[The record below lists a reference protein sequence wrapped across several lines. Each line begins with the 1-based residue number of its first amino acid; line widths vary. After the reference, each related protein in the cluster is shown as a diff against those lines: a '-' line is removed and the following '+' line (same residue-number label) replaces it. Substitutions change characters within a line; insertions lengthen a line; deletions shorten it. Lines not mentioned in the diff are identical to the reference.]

1 MHSSRTLRFILFL
14 LLGTSF
20 FASCKISKKIS
31 RDYNLF
37 QKGLDSLQTIT
48 YKPPVVKPFDQLQI
62 QVFSKTLNQEQ
73 AAIFNMGASSGGG
86 SVTGGSAEGGG
97 TGNSGYAVDEYGY
110 IQLPILEKIA
120 VGGLT
125 IDSVRQVL
133 IKKLVP
139 YVKEPDVI
147 VRFGSFK
154 IQVLG
159 EVEQPGIRNI
169 PHQRTNVLDVLSLSG
184 GLTELARRDS
194 VIVLREDS
202 GKIKKYVIDLRDA
215 GFMNSPVYQL
225 QQNDIVYALP
235 EQTKLENL
243 DFNGD
248 IKLRRMQQYF
258 MLMQFIIIPLTL
270 YNVFRR

>member
-1 MHSSRTLRFILFL
+1 MYSSSTIRFFLILFL
-14 LLGTSF
+14 GTCILT
-20 FASCKISKKIS
+20 SCKISKKIS
-31 RDYNLF
+31 RDFNLF

-73 AAIFNMGASSGGG
+73 AALFNMGASAGGGASSGG
-86 SVTGGSAEGGG
+86 STDGG
-97 TGNSGYAVDEYGY
+97 GNSGYAVDENGF

-120 VGGLT
+120 VAGLT

-133 IKKLVP
+133 LKKLVP
-139 YVKEPDVI
+139 YIKEPDVI
-147 VRFGSFK
+147 VRFSSFK

-159 EVEQPGIRNI
+159 EVETPGIRNI

-194 VIVLREDS
+194 VIILREDS
-202 GKIKKYVIDLRDA
+202 GRIKKYVIDLRDA
-215 GFMNSPVYQL
+215 AFMNSPVYQL

-248 IKLRRMQQYF
+248 TKLRRMQQYF